1 MMPDDVKRR
10 MMSNPEVLKAQATQT
25 RIAQL
30 HQGKKELSAQEHEQK
45 LAEIDAKGL
54 AGAGSTIVTKSLER
68 AAEREEMQQISG
80 SLAGV

>member
-1 MMPDDVKRR
+1 VMM
-10 MMSNPEVLKAQATQT
+10 NPEVMKAQTTQA

-30 HQGKKELSAQEHEQK
+30 HQGKKDLSAQEHQQK

-68 AAEREEMQQISG
+68 AAEREEMSQISG
-80 SLAGV
+80 SLLGG